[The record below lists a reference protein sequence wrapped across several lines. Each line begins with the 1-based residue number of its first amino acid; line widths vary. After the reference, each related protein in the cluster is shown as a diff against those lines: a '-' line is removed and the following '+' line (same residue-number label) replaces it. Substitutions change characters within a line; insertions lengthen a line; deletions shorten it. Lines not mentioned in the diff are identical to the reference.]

1 MSTTKRRFTNYLLTN
16 TRRQRNIMTDKHLLT
31 GGLMNATLC
40 YMPKRKEKQSTDAV
54 TITSGTP
61 IPDKLSIVTKQIR
74 FPDDLAYKLNVI
86 ASIKDES
93 IAVLCDRLFRAITEA
108 EHKRVVRD
116 LADSVQD
123 PRKTSH

>member
-1 MSTTKRRFTNYLLTN
+1 MS
-16 TRRQRNIMTDKHLLT
+16 DKHLLT

-54 TITSGTP
+54 AMTTGAATV
-61 IPDKLSIVTKQIR
+61 PDKLSIVTKQMR

-108 EHKRVVRD
+108 EHEKVVRE
-116 LADSVQD
+116 LADSVKAS
-123 PRKTSH
+123 RKTSN